1 MAIQL
6 YKYQLDAVERLRTGS
21 ILCGGVGSGKSRT
34 ALAYFYLKVC
44 NGGLKINTK
53 GKYKIAETPR
63 DLYIIT
69 TAKKRDGLEWEGE
82 CVPFLFE
89 KSKINLK
96 VDSWNNIGKYVGI
109 ENAFFI
115 FDEQRVIGSGAWVKA
130 FLKITKSNPWI
141 LLSATPGDTWMDY
154 IPVFIANGFYKNRT
168 EFIRTH
174 VVYNRFA
181 KFPKVDRYIGSGRL
195 LKYRN
200 TILVD
205 MDYKKKTESHHENI
219 YTKYDEKMFKFVE
232 MNRWDVFQNKPIM
245 GISEY
250 CFILRKIV
258 NTSEDR
264 INTFKRL
271 ITENLKTIVFYN
283 FNYELDIL
291 RKAAKDL
298 GVKYAEWNGQNH
310 QDIPDTNKWTYF
322 VQYNSGSEGWNCV
335 KTNVMIFYSQSY
347 SYKMMVQASGRIDR
361 VNTLYSD
368 LYYYHLTSNSKIDR
382 AISGSLRRKKNFNE
396 TASYLGKELGSMN
409 VPPCL
414 NCDKHDAYCHSMCEK
429 YKQYTE
435 EIKKV
440 KEKEKA
446 ERSRETAANTYLYFS
461 NRTKSRK

>member
-44 NGGLKINTK
+44 NGDLRINSK
-53 GKYKIAETPR
+53 GKFKQAETPKN
-63 DLYIIT
+63 LFIIT

-89 KSKINLK
+89 KSKINIV
-96 VDSWNNIGKYVGI
+96 VDSWNNIGKYIDVI
-109 ENAFFI
+109 DSFFI

-130 FLKITKSNPWI
+130 FLKITKKNDWI

-174 VVYNRFA
+174 VIYNRFA

-205 MDYKKKTESHHENI
+205 MDYKKDTESHHENI
-219 YTKYDEKMFKFVE
+219 YTKYDEHLFKFVE
-232 MNRWDVFQNKPIM
+232 SNRWDVFQEKPIF
-245 GISEY
+245 GVSEY

-258 NTSEDR
+258 NSSEDR
-264 INTFKRL
+264 IETFKKL
-271 ITENLKTIVFYN
+271 ISENPRTIVFYN
-283 FNYELDIL
+283 FNYELEIL
-291 RKAAKDL
+291 RNAAKDL
-298 GVKYAEWNGQNH
+298 KINYAEWNGTNH
-310 QDIPDTNKWTYF
+310 QDIPDTERWTYF
-322 VQYNSGSEGWNCV
+322 VQYNSGSEGWNCI

-347 SYKMMVQASGRIDR
+347 SYKTMVQASGRIDR
-361 VNTLYSD
+361 VNTMYSD

-396 TASYLGKELGSMN
+396 TASYLGKELNSMEA
-409 VPPCL
+409 PPCL
-414 NCDKHDAYCHSMCEK
+414 ECKEHTSDCHAMCNK
-429 YKQYTE
+429 YKEYTE
-435 EIKKV
+435 RLK
-440 KEKEKA
+440 KEKSKIKESFKRDLEA
-446 ERSRETAANTYLYFS
+446 DSYLYFS
-461 NRTKSRK
+461 NRTKTRK